1 MTVMAR
7 YPLRLALFALAG
19 ATLLGALLLADR
31 TPASG
36 QVGTALV
43 SAGVLPAG
51 TGTVSGAGRFAIGT
65 EVTLTATPADGY
77 VFHAW
82 TSDSGGCAGASA
94 TCTLTVS
101 LTLGHHVTAHF
112 RTAPPPPAPPP
123 PTTYTLTTTANPAGS
138 GDLTIRRQG
147 EIINRIATSSEHS
160 DGTVVIVEPRAN
172 TARGWAFSA
181 WGSGGDHAGCTTTGG
196 DPSCTVTMGQDRT
209 ITANF
214 VRTHY
219 LLTATASPAEG
230 ATVNGGGLFSATQS
244 PAPTATVT
252 IMTNTGYRFTGWSGA
267 CTGSST
273 CSVTMDAEKSVTAN
287 FVRTYELTTG
297 VSPSGSGTLDHGG
310 GTQDA
315 GTAISI
321 TATPNLGYR
330 FSEWVSD
337 AGGCPLQSRYSPVCA
352 FTMSRAVTA
361 TAHFLVGPTYMLTA
375 TASPAAGGTLT
386 GGGEY
391 NGGTGVDVTQ
401 TPNAGYRF
409 SHWTGGACSGS
420 GSCSVTMTRD
430 RQVVAIY
437 VARYT
442 LTTSVSPSAGGS
454 VSAGGTF
461 DEGTDVTVT
470 ATPNTGY
477 RFVGWSG
484 HCTGSGACI
493 VTLAENSA
501 VTANFVQRDDFL
513 LLTGATPFAGG
524 RVSEGGVYG
533 FGIVATVTATAN
545 PGWRFDR
552 WTGACTGSGA
562 CSVTMD
568 DDKLVSA
575 HFVSTAATVTLR
587 AHAQPFRGG
596 TVTGGGDYAPG
607 TVVTITATPEAGYT
621 FEGWSGGCRAVAST
635 TCILTVNYPRIVIGR
650 FAPPPPPPPADS
662 GGGGFAPAPGS
673 NANVIVTSRV
683 RGEAPADP
691 AFRFHF
697 TCTEAGGFALAPDET
712 RSFAIEADDFCTLRV
727 TDDED
732 AVRVSGRINAFPY
745 TRGPICV
752 FTRDG
757 DSGDLFT
764 DRSFIPGDYT
774 AEVVFDYATR
784 PEVAT
789 ILLASGLTFIAWP
802 GDGRSIDEA
811 VGSFATAVHFW
822 DAAGQRWLSWF
833 PGGEALGIN
842 TLTAFRTGG
851 VYVIARRAA
860 FDGWRVEVS
869 DSRAEAPSVV
879 RLVQGVTFLEWRGA
893 AAAIEDALGDRIA
906 AVTAVYS
913 WDVDEQRWLSWFP
926 GGDDLG
932 INTLTGFEPGGIYVV
947 SAAAAIDWRVIDEAA
962 VAGAGDDEPPAC

>member
-7 YPLRLALFALAG
+7 YPLKLALLALAG

-36 QVGTALV
+36 QTGTGLV
-43 SAGVLPAG
+43 SATVLPAG
-51 TGTVSGAGRFAIGT
+51 TGTVTGTGRYAIGT
-65 EVTLTATPADGY
+65 EVTLTATPGDGY
-77 VFHAW
+77 MFHSW
-82 TSDSGGCAGASA
+82 TSDSGECSGAVA
-94 TCTLTVS
+94 TCTLTIS
-101 LTLGHHVTAHF
+101 GTLGHGVTAHF
-112 RTAPPPPAPPP
+112 RTAPPPPPPPP

-138 GDLTIRRQG
+138 GDLQIRRQG
-147 EIINRIATSSEHS
+147 EIINRIVTSSEHS

-172 TARGWAFSA
+172 AARGWAFSA
-181 WGSGGDHAGCTTTGG
+181 WGSGGDHSACTGQT
-196 DPSCTVTMGQDRT
+196 CTVTMDQDRS

-214 VRTHY
+214 VRTHFY
-219 LLTATASPAEG
+219 LGTSASPAAG
-230 ATVNGGGLFSATQS
+230 GTVSGGGLFSATQS
-244 PAPTATVT
+244 PAPTATVA

-273 CSVTMDAEKSVTAN
+273 CTVTMDAEKSVTAN
-287 FVRTYELTTG
+287 FVRTYELATG

-310 GTQDA
+310 GTTDE

-330 FSEWVSD
+330 FGEWVSD

-352 FTMSRAVTA
+352 FTMSQAVTV
-361 TAHFLVGPTYMLTA
+361 TAHFVVGPTYMLTA
-375 TASPAAGGTLT
+375 TASPAGGGTLT

-401 TPNAGYRF
+401 TPNAGFRF
-409 SHWTGGACSGS
+409 SHWTGGSCSGA
-420 GSCSVTMTRD
+420 GTCSVTMTRD
-430 RQVVAIY
+430 RRVVAIY

-442 LTTSVSPSAGGS
+442 LTTSATAGGS

-484 HCTGSGACI
+484 HCTGAGVCI

-562 CSVTMD
+562 CTVTMD

-607 TVVTITATPEAGYT
+607 TAVTLTATPEAGYT
-621 FEGWSGGCRAVAST
+621 FEGWSGGCRAVPST

-650 FAPPPPPPPADS
+650 FAPPPPPPAFD
-662 GGGGFAPAPGS
+662 GGGGVGFAPAPS
-673 NANVIVTSRV
+673 SSTNVIVTSRV
-683 RGEAPADP
+683 RGEAPAAP

-697 TCTEAGGFALAPDET
+697 TCTEAGRFAMAPDET
-712 RSFAIEADDFCTLRV
+712 RLFAIEADDSCTLRV

-745 TRGPICV
+745 TTAPICV

-757 DSGDLFT
+757 DNGDLFT
-764 DRSFIPGDYT
+764 DRSFTPGDYT
-774 AEVVFDYATR
+774 AEVVFDYAAR
-784 PEVAT
+784 PEVVT
-789 ILLASGLTFIAWP
+789 IPLASGLTFIAWP

-811 VGSFATAVHFW
+811 VGSFATAVHTW

-869 DSRAEAPSVV
+869 DSWEAPSVV
-879 RLVQGVTFLEWRGA
+879 RLVRGATFIEWRGEA
-893 AAAIEDALGDRIA
+893 ASVERALGDRIA

-932 INTLTGFEPGGIYVV
+932 INTLTGFQPGGIYLI
-947 SAAAAIDWRVIDEAA
+947 SAAAAIDWRTIDDAA